1 MSEEHPIEAEA
12 IAVEAVAAAV
22 EAASPPAPSP
32 EAELAAAVELAREEE
47 ATKRVKL
54 ETEARVEIARMEE
67 PEWLVELKGML
78 AGMAATLEVLM
89 ASRQSIPEALE
100 EPATT
105 VIVDASETETQAADS
120 PIVAETPLLSDVV
133 DPQVVESP
141 SPEPQPR
148 RNKRRWT

>member
-1 MSEEHPIEAEA
+1 MSEEHPVEAEA
-12 IAVEAVAAAV
+12 IAVEAV
-22 EAASPPAPSP
+22 
-32 EAELAAAVELAREEE
+32 AAAVELAREEE

-54 ETEARVEIARMEE
+54 ETEARVEIAKMEE
-67 PEWLVELKGML
+67 PEWLGELKGML

-89 ASRQSIPEALE
+89 ASRQSIPEVSE

-120 PIVAETPLLSDVV
+120 PIVEETPLLSDVV
-133 DPQVVESP
+133 DPQAVESP
-141 SPEPQPR
+141 SPEPPPR